1 MISILVMPRVFVLA
15 GCDRLVSEPLV
26 IENFISTY
34 ELLDSRKFRRGA
46 NRGGASRGTEGR
58 RVVEESGK
66 EADSDL
72 LSDVRSR
79 PGLVESGDFC
89 ESKVKPKRGPS

>member
-1 MISILVMPRVFVLA
+1 MIFILVTPRVSVLA

-34 ELLDSRKFRRGA
+34 ELLDSRKFSRGA

-66 EADSDL
+66 EANSDL
-72 LSDVRSR
+72 LSDARSR
-79 PGLVESGDFC
+79 PGPAESGDFC
-89 ESKVKPKRGPS
+89 ESKVEPKRGPA